1 MRWIRCNGR
10 FGSAL
15 ALAALALQL
24 VLSFGHV
31 HLDAVSR
38 SPVVGAV
45 AGAPRAPSLPDQQ
58 GGGDDYCAIC
68 ATIQLAANAFV
79 PQAPQLAVPFV
90 AQTIAHVDRVAVFF
104 IAPRR
109 APFQSRAPPLA

>member
-1 MRWIRCNGR
+1 MRWVRSNRRSG
-10 FGSAL
+10 GLL
-15 ALAALALQL
+15 AFAALALQL

-45 AGAPRAPSLPDQQ
+45 AGVQGAPSLPDQHR
-58 GGGDDYCAIC
+58 GGDDYCAVC

-90 AQTIAHVDRVAVFF
+90 SRAIEHVDLVAVIS
-104 IAPRR
+104 IASRR
-109 APFQSRAPPLA
+109 APFQPRAPPLA